1 MADVKPLSQLELL
14 VLSAIQRLGNHA
26 FGTKIHRDI
35 EERTRRRVSMK
46 AVYGALT
53 RLEARELIRLRHG
66 TAHSRTLGRSRR
78 LAELT
83 ARGWRTLL
91 AARDEVDRIHGLV
104 RRVIANANPAD

>member
-1 MADVKPLSQLELL
+1 VADGKPLSQLELL

-26 FGTKIHRDI
+26 FGVRIHRDI
-35 EERTRRRVSMK
+35 EERTRRRISMK
-46 AVYGALT
+46 SVYGALA
-53 RLEARELIRLRHG
+53 RLEARDLIRLRHG

-91 AARDEVDRIHGLV
+91 AARDEGDRILGLV
-104 RRVIANANPAD
+104 RKVISNANPAN